1 MHGSLLRAR
10 ITRLAW
16 ERCPGHAVVV
26 DGRRRFRWGRMHGAL
41 RSRLQQ
47 RGGLRR
53 HTRMID
59 RVKNAGSNQ
68 LTVDR
73 LSGRDGVH
81 EGVESTARC
90 HEGTR
95 SVMCF
100 EINQR
105 LGLARVER

>member
-1 MHGSLLRAR
+1 MG
-10 ITRLAW
+10 
-16 ERCPGHAVVV
+16 
-26 DGRRRFRWGRMHGAL
+26 GRMHGAL

-47 RGGLRR
+47 RSGLRR

-59 RVKNAGSNQ
+59 GVNNAGSNQ
-68 LTVDR
+68 LTIER

-81 EGVESTARC
+81 ADVESTASC

-100 EINQR
+100 GTDQR